1 MRHDLTRTSHQV
13 VKKKSNDA
21 IGRILTT
28 QLRGWPRNARSE
40 IDG

>member
-1 MRHDLTRTSHQV
+1 MRHDTTHRIRQV
-13 VKKKSNDA
+13 VKKKLNDA
-21 IGRILTT
+21 IGRMLTT